1 MLSKKLIKF
10 AILLIALISLVHVVE
25 TTTNKNLARNYE
37 MHH

>member
-1 MLSKKLIKF
+1 MLIKKLIKF

-25 TTTNKNLARNYE
+25 ITTNKNLERNYE